1 MKTFSCKVAA
11 MKLDLSETCHVF
23 FSTLASPTRLAILE
37 LLREGSK
44 NVSTIAEDL
53 KLEQSLVSHNLK
65 KLEKCNF
72 VFAERKLKE
81 KIYTLNKETMEPVF
95 KTFDFHAKKYCPTKG
110 KCLTKKGLRAQRK
123 KNASSHAYV
132 THE

>member
-1 MKTFSCKVAA
+1 

-23 FSTLASPTRLAILE
+23 FSTLANPTRLAILE
-37 LLREGSK
+37 LLRDSPK
-44 NVSTIAEDL
+44 NVSTIAEEL

-65 KLEKCNF
+65 KLEECNF
-72 VFAERKLKE
+72 VFADRKIKE

-95 KTFDFHAKKYCPTKG
+95 KTFDFHARKYCPTKG
-110 KCLTKKGLRAQRK
+110 KCLTKRGLREQRK
-123 KNASSHAYV
+123 KDASNRSYV

>member
-1 MKTFSCKVAA
+1 

-23 FSTLASPTRLAILE
+23 FSTLANSTRLAILE
-37 LLREGSK
+37 LLRKGPR
-44 NVSTIAEDL
+44 NVSTIADEL

-81 KIYTLNKETMEPVF
+81 KIYTLNKETMEPLF
-95 KTFDFHAKKYCPTKG
+95 KVFDFHAKKYCPEKG
-110 KCLTKKGLRAQRK
+110 KCLTMKGLREQRK
-123 KNASSHAYV
+123 KDASSSDYV
-132 THE
+132 AHE